1 MIYCGFAHAEA
12 CCCARVSCDCCVPRL
27 TVFKATLL
35 KLFKEERAQSL
46 ELERVK
52 SFVNE
57 ENVGSEFSSSEIMA
71 AIDKMSDDNQIML
84 ADNVIFLI

>member
-1 MIYCGFAHAEA
+1 M
-12 CCCARVSCDCCVPRL
+12 
-27 TVFKATLL
+27 FKATLL